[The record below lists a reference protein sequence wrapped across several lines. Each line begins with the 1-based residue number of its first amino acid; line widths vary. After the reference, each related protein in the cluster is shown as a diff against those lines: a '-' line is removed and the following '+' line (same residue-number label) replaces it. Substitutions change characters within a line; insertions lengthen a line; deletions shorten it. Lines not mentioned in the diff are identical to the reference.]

1 MAAMLSIQLIRE
13 HPDEVRRALALR
25 RADAPLDQ
33 TLALDEQRRKI
44 LVEVEQLK
52 AERNRAGKAIGKAKD
67 KAERD
72 TLICAQRAVADRI
85 DALDAQLRDVD
96 ARLHDALS
104 EFPNLV
110 DPSVPEGSDP
120 SANVVLRQVGEPPR
134 FDFEPLPHWDLGK
147 RLGIIDVER
156 AAAMAGTRMALLKG
170 EGARLQRALIDYFL
184 LTHSENGY
192 TEIYLP
198 AMVRE
203 ETMWASGQLPKF
215 RDNLYHDADEDY
227 WFIPTAEVPLTS
239 LHRDEILDEADLPLR
254 YAAHT
259 PCFRREKVSAGRDVR
274 GLKRVH
280 QFEKV
285 EMYQLTTPDTSAQAF
300 EEMIAAAESLLQ
312 GLELTYRV
320 VRLCA
325 GDLGFSAT
333 VTYDLEVWSPGV
345 DEWVEVSSISN
356 CADFQA
362 RRANI
367 RYRPVEGKAQLVHT
381 LNGSGLPTGRVLAAI
396 LETYQQPNG
405 DVIVPDVLQHWMGHL
420 GRIKSP

>member
-72 TLICAQRAVADRI
+72 TLIGAQRAVADRI

-134 FDFEPLPHWDLGK
+134 FDFEPLPHWDLGE

>member
-72 TLICAQRAVADRI
+72 TLIGAQRAVADRI

-134 FDFEPLPHWDLGK
+134 FDFEPLPHWDLGE

-170 EGARLQRALIDYFL
+170 EGARLQRALIDYSL